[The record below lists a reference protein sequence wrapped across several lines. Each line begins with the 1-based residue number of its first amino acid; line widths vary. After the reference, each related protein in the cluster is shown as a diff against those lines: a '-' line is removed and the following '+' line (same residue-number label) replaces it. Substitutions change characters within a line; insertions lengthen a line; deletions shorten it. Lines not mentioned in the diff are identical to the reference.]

1 MIYVVQTI
9 PSGED
14 KAWFKLQRAGIS
26 AWVPKRE
33 LTLRK
38 CGVWKKTV
46 DILFPGYVF
55 IECEH
60 CPKVHYTVTAI
71 PEVLRFLG
79 EPTPI
84 TGAEEDF
91 MRLMFNGGYPLSES
105 KAEVNSDGCI
115 KITEGWLKG
124 RENYIKDFFIRRRRV
139 YIEIAFG
146 GRTHRTSVGAEFTK
160 A

>member
-9 PSGED
+9 PAGED
-14 KAWFKLQRAGIS
+14 KACFKAQRAGIS

-38 CGVWKKTV
+38 GGEWIRAV

-55 IECEH
+55 IDCDY
-60 CPKVHYTVTAI
+60 CPKVHYAVTAI

-91 MRLMFNGGYPLSES
+91 MRVMFNGGYPLSES
-105 KAEVNSDGCI
+105 KVFINSDGTI
-115 KITEGWLKG
+115 RITEGWLKG
-124 RENYIKDFFIRRRRV
+124 REDYIKDICIRRRRA